1 MSTVGEISLCWVL
14 TTVFPCEEAAGAQ
27 GCQLVLVEG
36 PRLFHHTTKVS
47 PRSLACPLPPFREA
61 SPALSCGV
69 PPFLEASIWY
79 LVRTVPGAFGLKRA
93 VCVSAECCLDIPHP
107 LSFHSS
113 QGQRSPPGREDKGE
127 VEGNLRSEN
136 LLVLQ
141 REAWPTDLQAAW
153 MTRVP
158 SFSLQ
163 E

>member
-1 MSTVGEISLCWVL
+1 MGEISLCWVL

-27 GCQLVLVEG
+27 GCQLVLAEG

-47 PRSLACPLPPFREA
+47 PRSLACPLPPLREA